1 MISENNFKRMSTE
14 VLEILKLYPEKT
26 KNKIPHKLIEELE
39 RNKLPNYEV
48 KLDKNKKLHEQNICD
63 ETLVLT
69 YMIYKSYIATVE
81 ERAKF
86 DDILNKFDKE
96 TMEKYN
102 PDNLFKNNRDTK
114 DTNNSTGNSHS
125 ER

>member
-39 RNKLPNYEV
+39 RNRLPNYEV
-48 KLDKNKKLHEQNICD
+48 KLDKNKKLYEQNICD

-69 YMIYKSYIATVE
+69 YMIYRSYIATPE
-81 ERAKF
+81 ERAKI
-86 DDILNKFDKE
+86 DETLNKFDKE

-102 PDNLFKNNRDTK
+102 PDNLFKNNRDT
-114 DTNNSTGNSHS
+114 NNSASDSHS